1 MKPANRKRVEKL
13 EKTCNFEKGKP
24 SSALVIYSAE
34 MADIISELEVN
45 ADFVVALP
53 DNGRGD
59 LGEEIPK
66 GGYRVFFD

>member
-1 MKPANRKRVEKL
+1 MKLANRKRVEEL
-13 EKTCNFEKGKP
+13 EKACNFEKGKP
-24 SSALVIYSAE
+24 SYALVIYSAE
-34 MADIISELEVN
+34 MADKIYALEID

-66 GGYRVFFD
+66 GGYKVFFD